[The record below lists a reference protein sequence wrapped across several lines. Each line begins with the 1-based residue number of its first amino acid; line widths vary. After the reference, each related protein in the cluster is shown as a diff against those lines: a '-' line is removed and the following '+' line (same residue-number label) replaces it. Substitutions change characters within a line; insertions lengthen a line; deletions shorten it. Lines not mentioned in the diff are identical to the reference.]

1 MVSPHHVP
9 VSGGLLLTAHLLCLL
24 QAQQSMEQGGR
35 DVYDK
40 RTAQPANAT
49 GGIQLGPASAA
60 LKAVERAAALA
71 GPRMIRCE
79 LCQVC
84 SCALHCS
91 DTTEMSTTL
100 PGH

>member
-1 MVSPHHVP
+1 MCLLVLVCS
-9 VSGGLLLTAHLLCLL
+9 SLLLALHLPA

-40 RTAQPANAT
+40 RSAQPANAT

-79 LCQVC
+79 LCQARA
-84 SCALHCS
+84 CAARWKC
-91 DTTEMSTTL
+91 T
-100 PGH
+100 